1 MARRSYGRSAL
12 RQRLRGARSAI
23 ARATARSS
31 IVVLSL
37 VVLTGL
43 TLAGCSPRSY
53 HSAPWHGGPKYG
65 RIVLTEHYALHTT
78 IDEPDFLAELAQ
90 TMESTHRLYAKL
102 APPASGPR
110 RHDGYVYAYRDE
122 WAEYTQTTA
131 GPSAPVYL
139 QIHRGGYAHEDV
151 FATFFHGRPQTLAVC
166 RHEGWHQ
173 YVADGF
179 ERRLPPFIEE
189 GVATLFEAG
198 FEGDNLAKPE
208 ANGAR
213 QLRLMEAVRQRRA
226 WPLRTLLGMHAGD
239 VIGKGAS
246 PIDTFYAQAWALAR
260 FLLESDRYHQGFRN
274 LMAAYAD
281 GTAGS
286 LTPVAALEH
295 YLDAPFEQIEHDYQ
309 RYVRQLAGVGGDGN
323 DQSPSAP
330 MTKE

>member
-1 MARRSYGRSAL
+1 MARRLYGRRAPG
-12 RQRLRGARSAI
+12 RRWRGAGSAI
-23 ARATARSS
+23 TAATFLR
-31 IVVLSL
+31 LSAVAL
-37 VVLTGL
+37 AVIAL
-43 TLAGCSPRSY
+43 LAGCSPRSY
-53 HSAPWHGGPKYG
+53 ESTPWHGGPKHG
-65 RIVLTEHYALHTT
+65 RILLTEHYALHTT
-78 IDEPDFLAELAQ
+78 IDAPDFLARLVQ
-90 TMESTHRLYAKL
+90 TMESSHRLYAEI
-102 APPASGPR
+102 APPAREPR

-122 WAEYTQTTA
+122 WAEFTQTTA

-151 FATFFHGRPQTLAVC
+151 FATFFHGGPQTLAVC

-208 ANGAR
+208 PNGTR

-239 VIGKGAS
+239 VIGTGAS
-246 PIDTFYAQAWALAR
+246 QIDTFYAQAWALAR
-260 FLLESDRYHQGFRN
+260 FLLESDRYHDGFRR

-281 GTAGS
+281 GAVGERTH
-286 LTPVAALEH
+286 VEALEH

-309 RYVRQLAGVGGDGN
+309 RYVRQLAGVGGEGN

-330 MTKE
+330 ISKE